1 MEQARN
7 VVVADG
13 TFAWDDV
20 GSWDALGRHLKTDAG
35 GNCVVGELV
44 QVDGAG
50 NVIYDARTRG
60 RTPVAVVGQRDTILV
75 LTDDVTLMAG
85 KGESQKIKELV
96 RKLGAARRY
105 RRLV

>member
-1 MEQARN
+1 
-7 VVVADG
+7 
-13 TFAWDDV
+13 
-20 GSWDALGRHLKTDAG
+20 LKTDAV

-50 NVIYDARTRG
+50 NIIYDARTRK
-60 RTPVAVVGQRDTILV
+60 TPVTVVGQRDTILV